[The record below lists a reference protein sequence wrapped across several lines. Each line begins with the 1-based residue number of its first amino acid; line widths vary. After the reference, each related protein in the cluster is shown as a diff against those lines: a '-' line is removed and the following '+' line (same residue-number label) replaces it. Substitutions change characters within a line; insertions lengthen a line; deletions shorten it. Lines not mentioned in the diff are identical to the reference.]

1 MRFGGYTEQ
10 KSSNGNGIWKKDNKA
25 FCFSI
30 ELNKIYNIIKGRD
43 AIFCCSYYM
52 CYFGDN
58 IFVLMIMPFL
68 LSIELIQKNSSN
80 YGGQEKDYE
89 LTNEE
94 NNSFSLDEVE
104 VFEISFDWKIVRL
117 F

>member
-1 MRFGGYTEQ
+1 
-10 KSSNGNGIWKKDNKA
+10 
-25 FCFSI
+25 
-30 ELNKIYNIIKGRD
+30 
-43 AIFCCSYYM
+43 M

-58 IFVLMIMPFL
+58 FFCLYDNAFSTEYWVYP
-68 LSIELIQKNSSN
+68 KNSSN

-104 VFEISFDWKIVRL
+104 IFEISFDWKIVRL